1 MKHTPN
7 ECYID
12 VWREA
17 GFKGETR
24 RLHGPASHPHLHFRE
39 GDWADDI
46 GSLRLGPHAF
56 VLAFREENYA
66 DAMLTLG
73 PNDEVY
79 DMRALKFDNEIESL
93 RLINSLKIFDHLH
106 ENVGDTAIT
115 TTHAPDA
122 GRAESSAEQS
132 QGQQKTRGRGKNTRR

>member
-1 MKHTPN
+1 MTHTPN

-17 GFKGETR
+17 DFKGETR
-24 RLHGPASHPHLHFRE
+24 RLHGPASHPHLHFHE

-73 PNDEVY
+73 PNDEVA
-79 DMRALKFDNEIESL
+79 DLRALKFDDEIESL
-93 RLINSLKIFDHLH
+93 RLINSLKIFDRLH
-106 ENVGDTAIT
+106 ESPGAAEA
-115 TTHAPDA
+115 AP
-122 GRAESSAEQS
+122 AETPGEHSPARP
-132 QGQQKTRGRGKNTRR
+132 KRRPRGRNRRS

>member
-17 GFKGETR
+17 DFKGETR
-24 RLHGPASHPHLHFRE
+24 RLHGPASHPNLHFRE

-56 VLAFREENYA
+56 VLAFRGENYA

-73 PNDEVY
+73 PNDEVS
-79 DMRALKFDNEIESL
+79 DLRALKFDNEIESL
-93 RLINSLKIFDHLH
+93 RLINSLKIFDRLH
-106 ENVGDTAIT
+106 ESVGDTNT
-115 TTHAPDA
+115 TTPAPDA
-122 GRAESSAEQS
+122 AGAEPHEEHS
-132 QGQQKTRGRGKNTRR
+132 QGKTKQRARGRNRRR

>member
-73 PNDEVY
+73 PNDEVS
-79 DMRALKFDNEIESL
+79 DLRALRFENEIDSL
-93 RLINSLKIFDHLH
+93 RLINSLKIFERLY
-106 ENVGDTAIT
+106 EEGAPPAAAGETAPGE
-115 TTHAPDA
+115 PDA
-122 GRAESSAEQS
+122 PA
-132 QGQQKTRGRGKNTRR
+132 QKKAKGRGKNKRR

>member
-79 DMRALKFDNEIESL
+79 DLRALAFDNDIESL
-93 RLINSLKIFDHLH
+93 RLINSLKIFDRLH
-106 ENVGDTAIT
+106 EEVGDDATN
-115 TTHAPDA
+115 THAPDA
-122 GRAESSAEQS
+122 RLAGSREEHS
-132 QGQQKTRGRGKNTRR
+132 QGQQKARGRGKKKRR

>member
-1 MKHTPN
+1 MKHTPD

-24 RLHGPASHPHLHFRE
+24 RLHGPASHPNLHFSE

-56 VLAFREENYA
+56 VLAFREENYT

-79 DMRALKFDNEIESL
+79 DLRALDFDNEIESL
-93 RLINSLKIFDHLH
+93 RLINSLKIFDRLH
-106 ENVGDTAIT
+106 ENVGDTAAAT
-115 TTHAPDA
+115 TRAPDGGGA
-122 GRAESSAEQS
+122 QPRVSLARGRQRA
-132 QGQQKTRGRGKNTRR
+132 RGRGKNKRR